1 MAKMHEQDSDC
12 APFLVDEQCTVCG
25 VSHTNECPECHGRGF
40 HKPECPDNENNW
52 RPKQGKTMKYKTGT
66 IRSRDVN
73 LNGIDFAVDTALSWE
88 GNFPKVGKGDWLV
101 TIGHINGDPEPVL
114 VSRRYTEAGDENNA
128 AEIALD
134 AFAERH
140 GYERDDEGHI
150 LEVKLEGLGTG
161 VPCWVE
167 RVDRVTK

>member
-1 MAKMHEQDSDC
+1 MAVMHEQDSDC

-25 VSHTNECPECHGRGF
+25 VTHSNECPECHGRGF

-114 VSRRYTEAGDENNA
+114 VSRRYTEADDASNA

-140 GYERDDEGHI
+140 SYERDDEGRI
-150 LEVKLEGLGTG
+150 LEVTLENFGTG
-161 VPCWVE
+161 IPCWVE